1 MSNYSSTPTME
12 EILSRI
18 KTALAEREQRIHDE
32 KFGNN
37 SFRIK
42 EEIEEQKQEYKQEQP
57 LDYGNVYLKNQ
68 NSSSIDEKYN
78 YADIS
83 TSQTSQ
89 KEVYLNEISVK
100 PNLQQ
105 DDVFVLTKEMKVSEP
120 KNFYDQVEN
129 KGISTKNK
137 RVLHA
142 IATSMA
148 NDLNM
153 SFNASKIEAWLNQNF
168 ESIYKELE

>member
-37 SFRIK
+37 SFRMNK
-42 EEIEEQKQEYKQEQP
+42 EVEEYKQEQP
-57 LDYGNVYLKNQ
+57 LDYGNVYSKNQ

-78 YADIS
+78 YTNVS

-89 KEVYLNEISVK
+89 EEVYLNEISVK

>member
-37 SFRIK
+37 SFRMNK
-42 EEIEEQKQEYKQEQP
+42 EVEEYKQEQP
-57 LDYGNVYLKNQ
+57 LDYGNVYSKNQ

-78 YADIS
+78 YTNVS

-89 KEVYLNEISVK
+89 EEVYLNEISVK

-105 DDVFVLTKEMKVSEP
+105 EL
-120 KNFYDQVEN
+120 
-129 KGISTKNK
+129 
-137 RVLHA
+137 
-142 IATSMA
+142 
-148 NDLNM
+148 
-153 SFNASKIEAWLNQNF
+153 
-168 ESIYKELE
+168 IY